1 MHTTRSA
8 ATRLRPVV
16 TRTAGLGLFGFSLL
30 LITACGSGGFSGPNA
45 NPASTTAAV
54 PSVEPTTTVPAPQS
68 STVITF
74 PPTTPAPAST
84 QPAPTI
90 PPTTQPATTTPA
102 PVPSV
107 ASGLLD
113 LGKGVGVAVPAG
125 WTGTNN
131 NGVVKLTDGRLQITL
146 VVLKRAPGEHPKDIV
161 DEFVGLLIDPAG
173 PADYS
178 TCSLI
183 WNTDAPRPAM
193 EYELFYALQVQNG
206 SIQGGL
212 HTFIRDDGL
221 TLLYDVWAP
230 TGVTGA
236 LPDDVFVDLVNS
248 FLDAPQLATPAALT
262 MVPQFEVT
270 TIHPQS

>member
-1 MHTTRSA
+1 MRGVGGTAA
-8 ATRLRPVV
+8 ATTNISIGANLPSNDDVGD
-16 TRTAGLGLFGFSLL
+16 THRTDVQFFDTLG
-30 LITACGSGGFSGPNA
+30 NA
-45 NPASTTAAV
+45 NTISFVYTKAAANEWDL
-54 PSVEPTTTVPAPQS
+54 SIEPPTGANILTLYDADGNVYS
-68 STVITF
+68 STGQLEF
-74 PPTTPAPAST
+74 
-84 QPAPTI
+84 
-90 PPTTQPATTTPA
+90 TTQPATTTPA